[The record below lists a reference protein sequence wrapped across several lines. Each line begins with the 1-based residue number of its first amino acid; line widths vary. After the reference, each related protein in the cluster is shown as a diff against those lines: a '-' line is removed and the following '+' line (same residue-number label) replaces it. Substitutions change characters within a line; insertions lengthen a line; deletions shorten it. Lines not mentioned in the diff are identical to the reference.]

1 MSTGDAD
8 KFLTVFSKQLVDDMI
23 LASNVIKQA
32 TKTTVDLMKKKK
44 LLLGSINRTTVLW
57 LLILFLKYCFYP

>member
-8 KFLTVFSKQLVDDMI
+8 KLLTVFSKQLVDDMI

-32 TKTTVDLMKKKK
+32 TKTTVDLMKKK
-44 LLLGSINRTTVLW
+44 IFTR
-57 LLILFLKYCFYP
+57 KY